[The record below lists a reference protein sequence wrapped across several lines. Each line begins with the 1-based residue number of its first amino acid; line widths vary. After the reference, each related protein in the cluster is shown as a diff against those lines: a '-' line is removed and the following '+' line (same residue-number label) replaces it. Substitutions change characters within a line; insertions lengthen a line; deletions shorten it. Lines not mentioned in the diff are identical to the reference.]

1 MKAVIV
7 FGIVGFY
14 LILAF
19 AIARLCAVNAGWEQ
33 AADLLPP
40 EGDRDFAEPERKSS
54 GEGGEPATSGPG
66 RSPEEEKPE

>member
-7 FGIVGFY
+7 FGILGFY
-14 LILAF
+14 FILAF

-40 EGDRDFAEPERKSS
+40 EGDRDFAEPERKTP
-54 GEGGEPATSGPG
+54 GEGNGPPTSGAPPP
-66 RSPEEEKPE
+66 REEESPD